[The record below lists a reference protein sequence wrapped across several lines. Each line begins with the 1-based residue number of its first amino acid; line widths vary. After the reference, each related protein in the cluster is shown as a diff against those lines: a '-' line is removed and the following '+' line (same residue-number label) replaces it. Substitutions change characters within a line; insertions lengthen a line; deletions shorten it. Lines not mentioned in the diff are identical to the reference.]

1 MVRSVFDDVY
11 KSLIKALLQ
20 MRLIRARSGKECI

>member
-11 KSLIKALLQ
+11 KSPIKALVVDEAV
-20 MRLIRARSGKECI
+20 RARSGKECV